1 MARGFLLAFLVF
13 GLVACDGVDVTDP
26 GSVSGTYTL
35 RTINGEELP
44 SVLLQNGTTYLL
56 EITEGSLTLN
66 EDLTCILRLTVRE
79 TDAGIVDTDIWTPEF
94 TYTLTS
100 GSITLTAGA
109 ILLSG
114 SITGSSITLIWSF
127 SANDEEVLVFRK

>member
-1 MARGFLLAFLVF
+1 MARGLLLAFLVF
-13 GLVACDGVDVTDP
+13 GLVACGGVDVTDP
-26 GSVSGTYTL
+26 GSVSGAYTL
-35 RTINGEELP
+35 RTINGEVLP

-56 EITEGSLTLN
+56 EITAGTLTLN
-66 EDLTCILRLTVRE
+66 EDLTCSLRLTVRE

-94 TYTLTS
+94 TYTLSS

-114 SITGSSITLIWSF
+114 SITGSSITLTWSF
-127 SANDEEVLVFRK
+127 SANDEDVLVFRR

>member
-1 MARGFLLAFLVF
+1 MARGLLLAFLVL

-35 RTINGEELP
+35 RAINGEELP

-56 EITEGSLTLN
+56 EITAGSLTLN
-66 EDLTCILRLTVRE
+66 EDLTCSLTLTVRE

-100 GSITLTAGA
+100 GSITLTAGT

-114 SITGSSITLIWSF
+114 SITGSSITLTWSL
-127 SANDEEVLVFRK
+127 SATDEDVLVFRK

>member
-79 TDAGIVDTDIWTPEF
+79 TDAGIVDTDIWTLEF
-94 TYTLTS
+94 TYALTS